1 MTTYVL
7 TTERPDGWHWEVVR
21 TARSSAD
28 VVLTAKRGYADEE
41 ACRTAVEQIPYL
53 LSTARLIRARD
64 GSWRWACFAYNGDI
78 AIESA
83 PFKNADA
90 CRSHLAGIKLTMTGI
105 RPKAYAVS
113 HAS

>member
-28 VVLTAKRGYADEE
+28 VVLTAKRGYADED
-41 ACRTAVEQIPYL
+41 ACRTAVEQIPHL
-53 LSTARLIRARD
+53 LTTARLARGRD
-64 GSWRWACFAYNGDI
+64 GTWRWACFAYNGDV

-83 PFKNADA
+83 PFTNADA
-90 CRSHLAGIKLTMTGI
+90 CRSDLAGMKLTMNDVRLST
-105 RPKAYAVS
+105 YAAT
-113 HAS
+113 HAA

>member
-28 VVLTAKRGYADEE
+28 VVLTAKRRYADEG
-41 ACRTAVEQIPYL
+41 ACRTAVDQIPHL
-53 LSTARLIRARD
+53 LSTARLVRRRD
-64 GSWRWACFAYNGDI
+64 GSWRWACFADNGDI

-83 PFKNADA
+83 PFKSADA
-90 CRSHLAGIKLTMTGI
+90 CRSDLAGMKLTMNDVW
-105 RPKAYAVS
+105 RPAYATT